1 MQMNEVIDA
10 VMSGKRLKKFAAKYA
25 LLFFC
30 LTLAVSAL
38 KLTVPFFKNPF
49 GSYLLTLFSLVIEA
63 PLVYG
68 LMRGIV
74 MKDYRFSTGLSV
86 FSKTAC
92 YRYCFL
98 YVGLRFVYNCLNGAV
113 SALAAAKGLLGILG
127 WLLTVVVFVLGLAL
141 NFYLVKLFFEGI
153 FSEETLFSPQT
164 VGNDC
169 YATLLAKPKRVIAA
183 EAFRLVVLFV
193 STIISALLA
202 SLIPSHVL
210 VSYALSCLNAV
221 QYGFIIVSWP
231 VYYLYYKDTFEM

>member
-74 MKDYRFSTGLSV
+74 KITSV
-86 FSKTAC
+86 PGRLCDAGGAGGVVGAC
-92 YRYCFL
+92 R
-98 YVGLRFVYNCLNGAV
+98 
-113 SALAAAKGLLGILG
+113 
-127 WLLTVVVFVLGLAL
+127 
-141 NFYLVKLFFEGI
+141 
-153 FSEETLFSPQT
+153 
-164 VGNDC
+164 
-169 YATLLAKPKRVIAA
+169 
-183 EAFRLVVLFV
+183 
-193 STIISALLA
+193 
-202 SLIPSHVL
+202 
-210 VSYALSCLNAV
+210 
-221 QYGFIIVSWP
+221 
-231 VYYLYYKDTFEM
+231 

>member
-1 MQMNEVIDA
+1 M
-10 VMSGKRLKKFAAKYA
+10 
-25 LLFFC
+25 
-30 LTLAVSAL
+30 
-38 KLTVPFFKNPF
+38 
-49 GSYLLTLFSLVIEA
+49 
-63 PLVYG
+63 
-68 LMRGIV
+68 
-74 MKDYRFSTGLSV
+74 
-86 FSKTAC
+86 
-92 YRYCFL
+92 
-98 YVGLRFVYNCLNGAV
+98 
-113 SALAAAKGLLGILG
+113 AAAKGLLGILG

-164 VGNDC
+164 VGKDC